1 MLTLNARCLLT
12 CCPAVLSLCF
22 LCPCASQTTKPLR
35 KTCLRGSWQRR
46 ARLSKQHTAEEFF
59 FLPNSRL
66 NGTALLER
74 RTYRNS
80 PWRNTQWSEV
90 LHNLYALDI
99 HEKRE
104 IGETTRIGSKP
115 NPKEGKRKREE
126 QASGRYEA
134 RGRHDAHPACA
145 NQNQRSSSK
154 ESAYCHFYF
163 FALYFFLS
171 R

>member
-66 NGTALLER
+66 NGTALLKR

-115 NPKEGKRKREE
+115 NPKEGESMGERKERRASKWQIRGTRQQTRRGYPRASSLREPE
-126 QASGRYEA
+126 PE
-134 RGRHDAHPACA
+134 
-145 NQNQRSSSK
+145 
-154 ESAYCHFYF
+154 
-163 FALYFFLS
+163 
-171 R
+171 